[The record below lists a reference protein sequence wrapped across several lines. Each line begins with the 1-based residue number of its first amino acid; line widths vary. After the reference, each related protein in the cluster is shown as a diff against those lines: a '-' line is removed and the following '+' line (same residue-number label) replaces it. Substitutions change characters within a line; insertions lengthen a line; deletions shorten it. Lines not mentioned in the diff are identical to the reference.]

1 MDVGIKPIRMQDLK
15 EFSEML
21 MEIGYWVAMARKIA
35 CESSLEAEI
44 WGIYRGLTIILE
56 QSMTNINLESDSL
69 IAVSLINEGN
79 SGNHPQ
85 SVMIDDAHAIL
96 SRTKTTL
103 TYIYREANHCADHL
117 TRREANQ
124 NEDLVVS
131 VNKPHS
137 IRTAVKMAVKY

>member
-1 MDVGIKPIRMQDLK
+1 MQDLK

-21 MEIGYWVAMARKIA
+21 IEIGYWVTVARKIA

-56 QSMTNINLESDSL
+56 KSMTNINLESDSL
-69 IAVSLINEGN
+69 IAVRLINEGN

-85 SVMIDDAHAIL
+85 SVMINDAHAIL

-103 TYIYREANHCADHL
+103 TYIYQEANQCADHL
-117 TRREANQ
+117 ARLGIDQ

-131 VNKPHS
+131 VNKPLS
-137 IRTAVKMAVKY
+137 IRTAVKMAVNY